1 MNVAEKVAKI
11 LVKRGFNID
20 TATALVA
27 KNLADALKVRPDAT
41 PGRLAEIVTCL

>member
-27 KNLADALKVRPDAT
+27 KNLADALRMLPDAK
-41 PGRLAEIVTCL
+41 PGKLAEIVTCL